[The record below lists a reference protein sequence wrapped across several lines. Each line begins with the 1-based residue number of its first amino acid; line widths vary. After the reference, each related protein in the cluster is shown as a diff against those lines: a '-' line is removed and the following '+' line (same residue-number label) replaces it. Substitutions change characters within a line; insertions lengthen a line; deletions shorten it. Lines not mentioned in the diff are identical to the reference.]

1 MRISDWS
8 SDVCSSD
15 LPQDDLISQFIVAEI
30 DGEKM
35 SRIEV
40 IQMSIL
46 LLIGGVE
53 TTTNLLGTTL
63 VELKRN
69 PEVYAR
75 VRANSEL
82 IPALIEAV
90 LRYNPPVQIILDRQS
105 VVYGKS
111 VAVRVDLGG
120 CRIIKKKK

>member
-1 MRISDWS
+1 
-8 SDVCSSD
+8 
-15 LPQDDLISQFIVAEI
+15 
-30 DGEKM
+30 M

-63 VELKRN
+63 VELKRH

-82 IPALIEAV
+82 IPALIEEV
-90 LRYNPPVQIILDRQS
+90 LRYNPPVQIIFRHTMEDTE
-105 VVYGKS
+105 
-111 VAVRVDLGG
+111 LGG
-120 CRIIKKKK
+120 VKIPKGSTVMPLIASANRSEEQTSELKSLM